1 MWTRNRVLVLVFA
14 VTILLLGTTF
24 VSPAV
29 QTPPSD
35 VHDDDTRLVDIGGTR
50 TEVWPYVS
58 SRETFRSRASALNLL
73 VRGEPEQVRA
83 RLEAGGDGWNETD
96 PAFTEGEEERPGF
109 ANETR
114 IVWADAVG
122 ANRYIYYEHPGG
134 DGEWTH
140 QSYQLHKGDYFGG
153 QYHIRAYQ
161 IETENGNW
169 TAVQAHA
176 EHFDWFTLTH
186 TVDSLEEARVDI
198 ERDFIDSTPTGSV
211 QRVYYDNGDTQDHDG
226 WTTVVYLFLLPLA
239 GSVSTASARQAVE
252 AVVDGIWTRRT
263 RLRVAVF
270 LGPAAVLLG
279 VRFAGIA
286 IENAM
291 WVDPNAVVAALYPI
305 LVFGTPAAAYVA
317 ARNLDPVDGFIF
329 GTLGFG
335 TGVVLDYGFIGVRVL
350 PIELVV
356 HRVGLAVGIGLVA
369 AGASSFRDFELRRSL
384 VAGGLLWF
392 GLVVAAHYV

>member
-14 VTILLLGTTF
+14 VTVLLLGTTF
-24 VSPAV
+24 VSPSV
-29 QTPPSD
+29 QTPPD
-35 VHDDDTRLVDIGGTR
+35 DPEDDDAALVALGDTE

-58 SRETFRSRASALNLL
+58 SRTAYSGRASALNLL
-73 VRGEPEQVRA
+73 VRGEPDQVRA
-83 RLEAGGDGWNETD
+83 RLRAGGDGWNETE
-96 PAFTEGEEERPGF
+96 PAFTEGADENPQFG
-109 ANETR
+109 NDTR

-122 ANRYIYYEHPGG
+122 AKRYVYYQHA
-134 DGEWTH
+134 DGESEWTP

-161 IETENGNW
+161 IETREGNW

-186 TVDSLEEARVDI
+186 TVDSLEEARVEI
-198 ERDFIDSTPTGSV
+198 ERDFIDSTETGDV
-211 QRVYYDNGDTQDHDG
+211 QRVYHDNGDTHDHDG
-226 WTTVVYLFLLPLA
+226 WTTVVYLLAIPLL
-239 GSVSTASARQAVE
+239 GSVSLTSARTTARTI
-252 AVVDGIWTRRT
+252 VDGVWTRRT

-279 VRFAGIA
+279 VRLAGITV
-286 IENAM
+286 ENAVS
-291 WVDPNAVVAALYPI
+291 VDPNAVVAGLYPL
-305 LVFGTPAAAYVA
+305 LVFGVPAAAYVA
-317 ARNLDPVDGFIF
+317 GRRLEPVDGFIF

-335 TGVVLDYGFIGVRVL
+335 TGVVLDYGLIGVRVL
-350 PIELVV
+350 PIELVL
-356 HRVGLAVGIGLVA
+356 HRVGLATGVGLVA
-369 AGASSFRDFELRRSL
+369 AGATTVGEFELRRSL